1 MNNYIT
7 AATIKMLREK
17 SKMTQEQLADII
29 SVSAKTVSK
38 WETGRGLPD
47 ITLLEPLA
55 SALKISVAELLTG
68 NCVENTNKSGNMLK
82 TRFYV
87 CPVCGNIIYS
97 TGETHISCCGIT
109 LPALEPEN
117 DEDNL
122 MNIERVEDEYFI
134 SIDHEMTKTHYIS
147 FAAYVTSD
155 KFQMIKFYPEGNA
168 ETRFFIRGT
177 GYMYFYCNHHGLFRK
192 LIR

>member
-97 TGETHISCCGIT
+97 TG
-109 LPALEPEN
+109 
-117 DEDNL
+117 
-122 MNIERVEDEYFI
+122 
-134 SIDHEMTKTHYIS
+134 
-147 FAAYVTSD
+147 
-155 KFQMIKFYPEGNA
+155 
-168 ETRFFIRGT
+168 
-177 GYMYFYCNHHGLFRK
+177 
-192 LIR
+192 

>member
-1 MNNYIT
+1 MNSYVT

-29 SVSAKTVSK
+29 SVSSKTVSK

-68 NCVENTNKSGNMLK
+68 DCVENTNKSGNMLK

-97 TGETHISCCGIT
+97 TGEAHISCCGIT

-134 SIDHEMTKTHYIS
+134 SIGHEMTKTHYIS

-155 KFQMIKFYPEGNA
+155 KVHLIKFYPEGNA
-168 ETRFFIRGT
+168 EARFFIRGT
-177 GYMYFYCNHHGLFRK
+177 GYLYFYCNHHGLFRK

>member
-47 ITLLEPLA
+47 ITL
-55 SALKISVAELLTG
+55 
-68 NCVENTNKSGNMLK
+68 
-82 TRFYV
+82 
-87 CPVCGNIIYS
+87 
-97 TGETHISCCGIT
+97 
-109 LPALEPEN
+109 PALEPEN

-122 MNIERVEDEYFI
+122 MNIECVEDEYFI
-134 SIDHEMTKTHYIS
+134 SINHEMTKTHYIS

-155 KFQMIKFYPEGNA
+155 KVQMIKFYPEGNA
-168 ETRFFIRGT
+168 EARFFIRGT
-177 GYMYFYCNHHGLFRK
+177 GYLYFYCNHHGLFRK